1 MPHPSW
7 SLRQPRRGS
16 PGRRGPG
23 VLAAATLV
31 ILAGGP
37 LASGGELKGVLRGGA
52 DAARW
57 PGLEDLTAAGAA
69 WDGPGVMTHVAGG
82 DGPGWYELGA
92 PAAVVMSRDP
102 RELKPNR
109 RYRLSAAVRTTF
121 DRPAEVNAGV
131 RLSNAT
137 TKRPVLFHFAALP
150 ARTDGWVRWDYE
162 FDADPRCGP
171 DVEARFWMAP
181 YGLDAGGT
189 VEIADL
195 TLTELPPVPLVPR
208 PRGTGVTFRG
218 GPGDLPMRVGGA
230 AAGADGA
237 LRVTVTGAEFAFH
250 PDAGRIE
257 AFQRVGGR
265 RAVAE
270 VSAGGPLTGLRV
282 LSSTPTACVLTCDR
296 FTVGV
301 QCDGLAVFSPHR
313 EEELTVR
320 SRIGGRW
327 NRLRAGHLL
336 AADGR
341 GGFAVNPHVPAGTG
355 RIARVRVT
363 DPAPDFVDI
372 PTGEFGNTTFLSDAD
387 PGWAMTWAVGP
398 GERLGVSVFPPR
410 PFDRA
415 GLRRANWGLAYRGTP
430 TSAYRRAAP
439 HLRAAVLWDFIPR
452 GYGLSWDGDFQPA
465 DPAEFR
471 RHVAALRAAG
481 MDAAPYVSAYFFH
494 NRDPAEYVAV
504 VRRLA
509 EEYGVTGVY
518 SDGVPSSEWLVAY
531 EEVRMLREALPGGTI
546 ILHTTGQAMN
556 GGPPLGAP
564 DLLIPAVDTYAT
576 VTYRGEWVPHEGD
589 GWAYA
594 RFVTPQV
601 GLANCFGMMKGD
613 RWAGPD
619 RLRQDLL
626 HLRRLG
632 AARRWE
638 HVANPPPGYV
648 ERYAPILNRLADAAE
663 AHAGEEDVI
672 RRVLRPLAVELTAPL
687 LGTVVPQESTPPPP
701 GR

>member
-1 MPHPSW
+1 MPHP
-7 SLRQPRRGS
+7 LRSPRPPRRDRPALKGAA
-16 PGRRGPG
+16 
-23 VLAAATLV
+23 VLAAAAAL
-31 ILAGGP
+31 LAGGSH
-37 LASGGELKGVLRGGA
+37 AEGGELREVLRGGA
-52 DAARW
+52 GAARW
-57 PGLEDLTAAGAA
+57 PGLANLTAPGADWA
-69 WDGPGVMTHVAGG
+69 GPGVMMHVAGG
-82 DGPGWYELGA
+82 DGPGWYESAA
-92 PAAVVMSRDP
+92 PGAVVMSRDP
-102 RELKPNR
+102 LELKPNR

-131 RLSNAT
+131 RLSDAAT
-137 TKRPVLFHFAALP
+137 GRPVLFHFAALP
-150 ARTDGWVRWDYE
+150 ARTDGWVRWDHE
-162 FDADPRCGP
+162 FASDPRCGP
-171 DVEARFWMAP
+171 GVEARFWMAP
-181 YGLDAGGT
+181 YGLEAGGT
-189 VEIADL
+189 VRVADV
-195 TLTELPPVPLVPR
+195 TLTELPPVPLAALP
-208 PRGTGVTFRG
+208 PGTGVTFRG
-218 GPGDLPMRVGGA
+218 GPGDLPMRVEGA
-230 AAGADGA
+230 AAGADGV

-250 PDAGRIE
+250 PATGRIV
-257 AFQRVGGR
+257 ATQRVGGR

-270 VSAGGPLTGLRV
+270 VTAGGPLTGLRV
-282 LSSTPTACVLTCDR
+282 VSSTPTECVLTCDR

-313 EEELTVR
+313 ELEFTVR

-355 RIARVRVT
+355 RTARVRVA

-372 PTGEFGNTTFLSDAD
+372 PTGEIGNTTFLSGAD
-387 PGWAMTWAVGP
+387 PGWAMTWTVSP

-410 PFDRA
+410 PFDAA
-415 GLRRANWGLAYRGTP
+415 GLRRANWGLTYRGTP
-430 TSAYRRAAP
+430 TDAYRRAAP

-452 GYGLSWDGDFQPA
+452 GYGLSWDAEFEPA

-471 RHVAALRAAG
+471 RHVAAIRAAG

-494 NRDPAEYVAV
+494 NREPEDYIAV

-531 EEVRMLREALPGGTI
+531 EEVRMLRAALPGGTI

-564 DLLIPAVDTYAT
+564 DLLVPAVDTYAT
-576 VTYRGEWVPHEGD
+576 VTYRGEWVPHD
-589 GWAYA
+589 GPDWPYA

-619 RLRQDLL
+619 RLRQDAL

-632 AARRWE
+632 APRRWE
-638 HVANPPPGYV
+638 NVADPPPGYV
-648 ERYAPILNRLADAAE
+648 DRYAPILNRLADAAE
-663 AHAGEEDVI
+663 ARAGEADVI

-687 LGTVVPQESTPPPP
+687 LESGPPPP
-701 GR
+701 DR